1 MVFHIFLSEMFS
13 LFSTLRRGGSFT
25 VKNSRI
31 WQPMNTAAIRIET
44 KR

>member
-13 LFSTLRRGGSFT
+13 LCSTLRRGGSLT
-25 VKNSRI
+25 VKYSRA
-31 WQPMNTAAIRIET
+31 WQPMNTTAIRIDT